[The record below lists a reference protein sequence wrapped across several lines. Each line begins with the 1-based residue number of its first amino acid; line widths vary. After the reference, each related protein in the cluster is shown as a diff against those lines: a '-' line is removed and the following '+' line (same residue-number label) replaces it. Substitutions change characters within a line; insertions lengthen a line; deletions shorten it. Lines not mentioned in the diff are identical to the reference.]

1 MYKNAY
7 VRAGRNGGWRA
18 VIVHEDG
25 SRTTKA
31 LKASSRRD
39 AKKSLDEMLAN
50 GGPAKRGHPVGVLAK
65 SLVDDLDAVGSVEKS
80 TIKDYRQSQRRIE
93 RAFQGIDVE
102 DLDRDACQRWE
113 RRLVQDGYSPTVV
126 IKAHRLMKR
135 VCKKAVGDGLIAKN
149 PMEFVVPPK
158 YKKVKPGINYL
169 DRRERGRLLDKLA
182 KEPAGRLR
190 ISAVIALYTGLR
202 EAEICA
208 LRWSDYDP
216 LGHVL
221 WVKRGIGVGEQGAYE
236 KETKNGSKRD
246 VVVPAGL
253 AEELDAWRRVTT
265 GRYILGGN
273 RPASVNYISHAW
285 HDLAE
290 RHGITGSEERA
301 CTFHDLR
308 HTWATM
314 AVAAKI
320 DIKTVSSNLGH
331 ADASITLNTY
341 ASDDREAKVRAAAV
355 VDGVMR

>member
-50 GGPAKRGHPVGVLAK
+50 GGPKKRGHPVGVLAK

-208 LRWSDYDP
+208 LR
-216 LGHVL
+216 
-221 WVKRGIGVGEQGAYE
+221 
-236 KETKNGSKRD
+236 
-246 VVVPAGL
+246 
-253 AEELDAWRRVTT
+253 
-265 GRYILGGN
+265 
-273 RPASVNYISHAW
+273 
-285 HDLAE
+285 
-290 RHGITGSEERA
+290 
-301 CTFHDLR
+301 
-308 HTWATM
+308 
-314 AVAAKI
+314 
-320 DIKTVSSNLGH
+320 
-331 ADASITLNTY
+331 
-341 ASDDREAKVRAAAV
+341 
-355 VDGVMR
+355 

>member
-182 KEPAGRLR
+182 KEPAGRLHR
-190 ISAVIALYTGLR
+190 PEGGGDMRPAMERLR
-202 EAEICA
+202 PSGARPVGQEGNRRGRAGGIREGDEEREQEGCRSSGRPCGGTRCVAKGNDREIHPRREQA
-208 LRWSDYDP
+208 
-216 LGHVL
+216 
-221 WVKRGIGVGEQGAYE
+221 GVGELHIP
-236 KETKNGSKRD
+236 R
-246 VVVPAGL
+246 L
-253 AEELDAWRRVTT
+253 AR
-265 GRYILGGN
+265 LG
-273 RPASVNYISHAW
+273 
-285 HDLAE
+285 
-290 RHGITGSEERA
+290 
-301 CTFHDLR
+301 
-308 HTWATM
+308 
-314 AVAAKI
+314 
-320 DIKTVSSNLGH
+320 
-331 ADASITLNTY
+331 
-341 ASDDREAKVRAAAV
+341 REAW
-355 VDGVMR
+355 DNGL